1 MTTLAYDESETL
13 RAART
18 RYFRDNAFGDDGGYA
33 AKWVKLQLGPVPFA
47 IPNSAA
53 RVRAVKFHDL
63 HHVVT
68 GYATDVVG
76 EAEIGAWEIGSG
88 CAGFVAAWILNL
100 YAMVLGLLF
109 GAPGAVW
116 RAFLRGRHTRNLYR
130 TTYDDALLDA
140 RLGEVRARLGLAA
153 SQPAPP
159 AATLLDGVA
168 FAFWLAIAVGLA
180 AATLAPL
187 FAALAWVVRALL

>member
-1 MTTLAYDESETL
+1 MTTLAYDESQSL
-13 RAART
+13 RDARA
-18 RYFRDNAFGDDGGYA
+18 RYFHDNAFGDDGGYA

-53 RVRAVKFHDL
+53 RVRALKFHDL

-68 GYATDVVG
+68 GYATNVVG

-100 YAMVLGLLF
+100 YAMVLGLAA

-116 RAFLRGRHTRNLYR
+116 RAFLRGRHTGNLYR
-130 TTYDDALLDA
+130 TPYDDMLLDA
-140 RLGEVRARLGLAA
+140 GLREVRTRLGLAA
-153 SQPAPP
+153 HAPALP
-159 AATLLDGVA
+159 AATAADRIA
-168 FAFWLAIAVGLA
+168 FAFWLGMALLLALATLGLA
-180 AATLAPL
+180 VTPL
-187 FAALAWVVRALL
+187 VLVARALF